1 MDCNAL
7 NLNSNIPNL
16 DNNFDMS
23 NVYTSKMDGVHQM
36 IANLA
41 NVENEVDN
49 EILGKS
55 NEKAIDKNNETCHT
69 NDRNTLSYEHME
81 EQLHRYQPEVNV
93 HSSRKLVSGN
103 RLPAQARRGWYHD
116 EETGRMVH
124 QELGWREPNHVERNF
139 YTPNNRF
146 YRRKKAREARM
157 AAQAAE
163 AMDVDPT
170 QPAQD
175 RLLAKRGASQLEVT
189 SSESPEGKKTRTVVQ
204 PTSSTEKAETL
215 KAVTEAVIAE
225 DEANKAD
232 AAKQKRLADI
242 QYWREPET
250 QKMTGRIITSKK
262 NIKMSQLDI
271 PRIS

>member
-1 MDCNAL
+1 
-7 NLNSNIPNL
+7 
-16 DNNFDMS
+16 
-23 NVYTSKMDGVHQM
+23 
-36 IANLA
+36 
-41 NVENEVDN
+41 
-49 EILGKS
+49 
-55 NEKAIDKNNETCHT
+55 
-69 NDRNTLSYEHME
+69 
-81 EQLHRYQPEVNV
+81 
-93 HSSRKLVSGN
+93 
-103 RLPAQARRGWYHD
+103 
-116 EETGRMVH
+116 
-124 QELGWREPNHVERNF
+124 
-139 YTPNNRF
+139 
-146 YRRKKAREARM
+146 M

-271 PRIS
+271 PRISQIHAMAMEEKIDDDDEAKIDRVTPLRIGLGGRGLKLHLAHEDGWAWWEELVAGIPPLDDKDGGYSYKFLKPGQELYKFYSCFVSDPRVADKAKGMDVFLRGVRRMNRPLKGIPFTPQAVGMTSVDMIPSTIIQMCVAVEDVLAFELALDELK